1 MSSLFAFLLLV
12 ALVVMIVFF
21 VKSGKQKKAG
31 EDNSKTKKI
40 AFISLG
46 CFILFFILTGV
57 TAPDTSTNED
67 SSVAQESSNADEKF
81 SDNDD
86 SKKDESKEETA
97 ATEEKDDKSK
107 LREDFNKSLGETTPT
122 WYESVRNDKTGN
134 WRELVV
140 YSDKSIDKDL
150 AIAYANAYFESDQE
164 VHFIVNLYLKTTTT
178 INKYG
183 NMLSVTCHEYKDK
196 EEHDAVELGAGT
208 VLNEFTVNMD
218 TGELVE

>member
-1 MSSLFAFLLLV
+1 MSTLFAFLLLV
-12 ALVVMIVFF
+12 ALVAMIVFF

-31 EDNSKTKKI
+31 EDNSKTKKM

-46 CFILFFILTGV
+46 CFILFFVLTGV

-67 SSVAQESSNADEKF
+67 SSVAQESLDNKESADNEE
-81 SDNDD
+81 
-86 SKKDESKEETA
+86 SKKNDSKEETA
-97 ATEEKDDKSK
+97 ATENKDDKST

>member
-1 MSSLFAFLLLV
+1 MSTLFAFLLLV
-12 ALVVMIVFF
+12 ALVAMIVFF

-31 EDNSKTKKI
+31 EDNSKTKKM

-46 CFILFFILTGV
+46 CFILFFVLTGV

-67 SSVAQESSNADEKF
+67 SSVAQESSDNKEIADNEE
-81 SDNDD
+81 
-86 SKKDESKEETA
+86 SKKNDSKEETA
-97 ATEEKDDKSK
+97 ATENKDDKST